1 MLKTV
6 FLFVSSNINFSYPL
20 LALSMSVLLTVN
32 VQDFLRLTANE
43 QITDIEQDIL

>member
-6 FLFVSSNINFSYPL
+6 FLFVSSNINFFYSL

-43 QITDIEQDIL
+43 QITDIEQDI

>member
-6 FLFVSSNINFSYPL
+6 FLFVSSNINFSYSL

-43 QITDIEQDIL
+43 QITDIEQDI